1 MACHLMN
8 RSPTK
13 ILKGITPYEALHKVK
28 LKVHHLQ
35 VFGCLAFTHVLD
47 EKRKKLDDKL
57 RRCILVGYS
66 DVSKAYNLY
75 GPIKK
80 ESFISRDVVFNE
92 NASFKSTPNAE
103 DTSSPTPLKIDV
115 PSNIQE
121 EIIEEIDEE
130 DEVHQAAL
138 QRSSRTRRQ
147 PQQLTSQRKNEL
159 DF

>member
-1 MACHLMN
+1 MLKDKGLSNCYWVEAINTACYLMN

-28 LKVHHLQ
+28 PKVHHLR
-35 VFGCLAFTHVLD
+35 VFGCLAFTHVPD
-47 EKRKKLDDKL
+47 EKKKKLDDKL

-66 DVSKAYNLY
+66 DVSKAYKLY
-75 GPIKK
+75 DPIKK
-80 ESFISRDVVFNE
+80 ESFISRDVIFDE
-92 NASFKSTPNAE
+92 NTSFKSAPNLE

-130 DEVHQAAL
+130 DEEHQAAL
-138 QRSSRTRRQ
+138 
-147 PQQLTSQRKNEL
+147 
-159 DF
+159 